1 MTYSKGVPVL
11 PTLLQSR
18 ASDLSGD
25 LTDLRHRLHRHPEIG
40 LDLPWTQKELLG
52 ELDGLGLEL
61 GRGSSLT
68 SITGVLRGGAATGT
82 NRPAVLLRA
91 DMDGLPVQ
99 EATDLEFASEI
110 DGAMHACGHDL
121 HMAML
126 VGAARLLAA
135 QRDELPGD
143 VVFMFQ
149 PGEEGWNGAGRMI
162 EEGVLDASGSRVR
175 NAYGM
180 HVFSNK
186 IPAGVFTGRPGT
198 LMAASDWLVLTV
210 RGSGGHGSAPH
221 TTRDPVSAI
230 AEIVSAMHA
239 FVTRRFD
246 IFDPVVLTV
255 GSLHGGTKR
264 NIIPD
269 DARLDAT
276 IRTFGHASRE
286 IMRVELPELCRSI
299 GRAFGLEVD
308 ADYRSEYPL
317 TINDPGEA
325 EFVGETVAEL
335 FGADGYRPMA
345 FPEAGAED
353 FSHVLAEV
361 PGCYVMLGA
370 STHDDLT
377 QSASNH
383 SSRAT
388 FSDEVLPQG
397 ALLHAELAVR
407 SLNRTATT
415 ND

>member
-1 MTYSKGVPVL
+1 M
-11 PTLLQSR
+11 
-18 ASDLSGD
+18 
-25 LTDLRHRLHRHPEIG
+25 
-40 LDLPWTQKELLG
+40 G
-52 ELDGLGLEL
+52 ELDGLGFEL
-61 GRGSSLT
+61 STGTSLT
-68 SITGVLRGGAATGT
+68 SITGVLRGGAAGA
-82 NRPAVLLRA
+82 NRRAVLLRA
-91 DMDGLPVQ
+91 DMDGLPVH
-99 EATDLEFASEI
+99 EASGVDFASEI

-149 PGEEGWNGAGRMI
+149 PGEEGWDGAGRMLD
-162 EEGVLDASGSRVR
+162 EGVLDAAGPRVQ

-180 HVFSNK
+180 HVFSGK
-186 IPAGVFTGRPGT
+186 IPTGVFTGRPGT
-198 LMAASDWLVLTV
+198 LMAASDWFALTV

-230 AEIVSAMHA
+230 AEMVSAMHA

-269 DARLDAT
+269 EAQLDAT
-276 IRTFGHASRE
+276 VRTFSHASRE
-286 IMRVELPELCRSI
+286 TMRTELPQLCRAI
-299 GRAFGLEVD
+299 GEAFGVEVD
-308 ADYRSEYPL
+308 AEFRPEYPL
-317 TINDPGEA
+317 TVNNATEA
-325 EFVGETVAEL
+325 QFVADTVADL
-335 FGADGYRPMA
+335 FGDEGYIPMA
-345 FPEAGAED
+345 HPEAGAED
-353 FSHVLAEV
+353 FSRVLEEV

-377 QSASNH
+377 QSPSNH

-388 FSDEVLPQG
+388 FTDAVLPMG

-407 SLNRTATT
+407 SLSRNGGV
-415 ND
+415 